1 MRFTRLT
8 LGLALLASAATPA
21 LAAGETMLAGMPD
34 PAAADPAPART
45 LAANSFSSIGTPIT
59 VTANRI
65 PLAASALPQ
74 LLSAPARADYRNVFA
89 AIRSGDW
96 NTASAKLDAMPD
108 GLLTPVARAEL
119 FLAKGSPKTDL
130 SPLLALI
137 TQAPEL
143 PEATQ
148 LARLAKAR
156 GALPDAIPALPVER
170 DLVLLARAPRRQNA
184 ASIRSDTVATTLGAQ
199 IRPLILN
206 DRPSDAEALLVAQ
219 QDQLCPEARTE
230 WQQRVAWS
238 YYLTGDDMAARRVAA
253 LAQKGAGEWTVPAD
267 WVAGLAA
274 WRQKDYA
281 AASAAFASVA
291 SKARDSEMMAAGHF
305 WAARAD
311 MAGGHPERVQAR
323 LRTASRMAETFY
335 GLLASTSLGI
345 APPRPEQAPDFI
357 SADWKT
363 ISQRP
368 NVRVAT
374 ALAEVGELGLADE
387 LLRHQARI
395 GDTQDHIALLHL
407 AAKLNLPAT
416 QIWLAHNGP
425 AGMKSDAATRYPAP
439 GWSPPGG
446 WRVDKA
452 LVFAHALQESSFR
465 TDAVSGAGARGIM
478 QLMPATAQV
487 IARKRGATT
496 SGAQLSDPAFNIEYG
511 QSYLEELRDFYG
523 TGGLLPKVIAA
534 YNAGPGSV
542 AKWNDRMRDRSDPL
556 LYIESIP
563 FVETRAYVAIVL
575 RNYWMYERQSG
586 VQAASLN
593 ALAQGM
599 WPKFPGM
606 PGKTALRLDPLSGVA
621 SAD

>member
-1 MRFTRLT
+1 MSLTRLV
-8 LGLALLASAATPA
+8 GLVLLASAA
-21 LAAGETMLAGMPD
+21 M
-34 PAAADPAPART
+34 PAAAAGDASLADPTLPAIGAIRPPAAMR
-45 LAANSFSSIGTPIT
+45 LAAATEASPAASFARG
-59 VTANRI
+59 AG
-65 PLAASALPQ
+65 SALPQ
-74 LLSAPARADYRNVFA
+74 LLTPDQRANYRAIFA
-89 AIRSGDW
+89 AIRSNDW
-96 NTASAKLDAMPD
+96 SGAAARLDAMPD

-119 FLAKGSPKTDL
+119 YLARGAPKIDTDAL
-130 SPLLALI
+130 VALI
-137 TQAPEL
+137 TRAPEL
-143 PEATQ
+143 PEAPQ
-148 LARLAKAR
+148 LARLARTR
-156 GALPDAIPALPVER
+156 GASPDAIPALPVER
-170 DLVLLARAPRRQNA
+170 DLVALERATRRQSA
-184 ASIRSDTVATTLGAQ
+184 ASIRSDAVAMALGAQ

-206 DRPSDAEALLVAQ
+206 DRPSDAEALLIAQ
-219 QDQLCPEARTE
+219 QDQLCSEARTE

-238 YYLTGDDMAARRVAA
+238 YYLTGDDNAARRLAG
-253 LAQKGAGEWTVPAD
+253 LAQKGAGEWTVQAD

-274 WRQKDYA
+274 WRQKDFAA
-281 AASAAFASVA
+281 AASAFSSVA
-291 SKARDSEMMAAGHF
+291 GKARDAEMMAAGLF
-305 WAARAD
+305 WTARAE

-323 LRTASRMAETFY
+323 LRSASRLHETFY
-335 GLLASTSLGI
+335 GLLASAALGI
-345 APPRPEQAPDFI
+345 APPRPDLAPDFI

-368 NVRVAT
+368 NVRVAA
-374 ALAEVGELGLADE
+374 ALAEIGELGLADE

-425 AGMKSDAATRYPAP
+425 AGLKADAAIRYPAP

-446 WRVDKA
+446 WRVDKS

-478 QLMPATAQV
+478 QLLPSTAQL
-487 IARKRGATT
+487 IARKRGD
-496 SGAQLSDPAFNIEYG
+496 SMNGIQLSDPAFNIEYG
-511 QSYLEELRDFYG
+511 QSYLEQLRDFSG

-542 AKWNDRMRDRSDPL
+542 AKWNDRMRDRGDPL

-563 FVETRAYVAIVL
+563 FAETRAYVAIVL
-575 RNYWMYERQSG
+575 RNYWMYERQAG
-586 VQAASLN
+586 VQASSLN

>member
-1 MRFTRLT
+1 MTFARLS
-8 LGLALLASAATPA
+8 LGLVLLASAATPA
-21 LAAGETMLAGMPD
+21 LAAGEATVADMLSPVT
-34 PAAADPAPART
+34 APQLASAPRLA
-45 LAANSFSSIGTPIT
+45 LAATSAS
-59 VTANRI
+59 TA
-65 PLAASALPQ
+65 LASRATMGGSALPQ
-74 LLSAPARADYRNVFA
+74 LLPPASRAEYRAVFA
-89 AIRSGDW
+89 AIRAGNWS
-96 NTASAKLDAMPD
+96 SAAARLDAMPD

-119 FLAKGSPKTDL
+119 YLAKGSPKTDL
-130 SPLLALI
+130 SALI
-137 TQAPEL
+137 ALIAKAPEL
-143 PEATQ
+143 PEAAQ
-148 LARLAKAR
+148 LARLAKSR
-156 GALPDAIPALPVER
+156 GATQDAIPTMPAER
-170 DLVLLARAPRRQNA
+170 DLVSLERATRRQSA
-184 ASIRSDTVATTLGAQ
+184 ASIRSDAVAMALGTQ

-206 DRPSDAEALLVAQ
+206 DRPSDAEALLTAQ
-219 QDQLCPEARTE
+219 QDQLCSEARTE

-238 YYLTGDDMAARRVAA
+238 YYLTGDDAAARRVAA
-253 LAQKGAGEWTVPAD
+253 LAQKGAGEWTVQAD

-274 WRQKDYA
+274 WRQKDFA
-281 AASAAFASVA
+281 AATAAFSSVA
-291 SKARDSEMMAAGHF
+291 SKARDSEMMAAGLF
-305 WAARAD
+305 WTARAE

-323 LRTASRMAETFY
+323 LRSASRLHETFY
-335 GLLASTSLGI
+335 GLLASTALGI
-345 APPRPEQAPDFI
+345 APPRPDLAPDFI
-357 SADWKT
+357 SADWNT
-363 ISQRP
+363 ISQRS
-368 NVRVAT
+368 NVRVAA

-407 AAKLNLPAT
+407 ASKLNLPAT

-425 AGMKSDAATRYPAP
+425 AGLKADAAIRYPAP

-478 QLMPATAQV
+478 QLMPSTAQV
-487 IARKRGATT
+487 IARKRGE
-496 SGAQLSDPAFNIEYG
+496 SMNGSQLSDPAFNIEYG
-511 QSYLEELRDFYG
+511 QSYLEQLRDFSG

-542 AKWNDRMRDRSDPL
+542 AKWNDRMRDRGDPL

-563 FVETRAYVAIVL
+563 FAETRAYVAIVL

-586 VQAASLN
+586 VQASSLN

-606 PGKTALRLDPLSGVA
+606 PGRTALRLDPLSGVA